1 MGIKKRI
8 CKTLLKMMGWTT
20 VGGTVPEDKAIIL
33 GVPHTS
39 AKDFIIS
46 YLFYTAVGGVA
57 HVIIKKEFFWG
68 PLGPVLRS
76 LGAVP
81 VDRKHGAG
89 VAKQMI
95 DEMNK
100 VKQMHLAIAPE
111 GTRKKTAKWK
121 TGFHTI
127 AKATGA
133 AVYLGYFD
141 WGTKRVSAGEKFEIS
156 DDARAD
162 LEKIKAIYRGM
173 NLIGKHKD
181 CFSTEPLETNAKK

>member
-1 MGIKKRI
+1 MRLKQRI
-8 CKTLLKMMGWTT
+8 CKILLKMMGWR
-20 VGGTVPEDKAIIL
+20 VIGGVVPEDKAIIL

-39 AKDFIIS
+39 AKDFLVS
-46 YLFYTAVGGVA
+46 YIFYSAVGGTANVM
-57 HVIIKKEFFWG
+57 IKKEFFFWPMG
-68 PLGPVLRS
+68 YILRS

-95 DEMNK
+95 DEMNRAK
-100 VKQMHLAIAPE
+100 RMHLAIAPE
-111 GTRKKTAKWK
+111 GTRKRTVKWK

-141 WGTKRVSAGEKFEIS
+141 WGTKRVSAGERFEIS
-156 DDARAD
+156 DNAKED
-162 LEKIKAIYRGM
+162 LEKIKAIYRTM
-173 NLIGKHKD
+173 NLTGKHKD
-181 CFSTEPLETNAKK
+181 CFSTDPLNANV